1 MTIGGALFMPRILVL
16 DDDLL
21 FSAMVEDW
29 LSELGFDKAGPVAP
43 CWEALDL
50 IGRERVDGAILDAL
64 LSGEDCYPVAD
75 RLREIG
81 VQMAF
86 ATGYGAG
93 GMAERFKGSP
103 VLSNHFDIKAVNE
116 ILGKLTRNHAQC

>member
-1 MTIGGALFMPRILVL
+1 MPRILVL
-16 DDDLL
+16 DDDPLI
-21 FSAMVEDW
+21 SAMVEDW
-29 LSELGFDKAGPVAP
+29 LSELGFDTAGPVAT
-43 CWEALDL
+43 CREALDL
-50 IGRERVDGAILDAL
+50 IGREKVDGAILDVS

-81 VQMAF
+81 VPMAF

-93 GMAERFKGSP
+93 GVAERFKGSP
-103 VLSNHFDIKAVNE
+103 VLSKPFDFKAVNE